1 MKRHFRIV
9 FLLTLVFGALVL
21 GKIEAAS
28 STVHILHVDGTIVPV
43 VADYIDR
50 GITDAENSSA
60 TAVVIELNTPG
71 GVLTSTEKIVERIMN
86 AEVPVIVYVTPK
98 GAGAASA
105 GVFITLSGHVAAM
118 AGGTTIGAAHPVT
131 LGASGQESSE
141 VMEEK
146 ITEYA
151 ATWIRGIA
159 EQRGRNAEWAE
170 SAVRRSASLTD
181 NEALEQ
187 NVIDIR
193 ADTIASLLAQM
204 DGMKIEVAGREI
216 VLETKDS
223 RVQENGMSF
232 IERFLH
238 AISDPNIAYILL
250 SVGSLGIILELYNP
264 GSIFPGVA
272 GAISLLMAFYSLSV
286 LNAYWAG
293 ILLIVLAFALFVAEV
308 FTANF
313 GLLTAGGIAS
323 LVTGSLLLFSGG
335 PSMFGLDIDWWL
347 IVVVVIGIV
356 AFFTFVI
363 QAVVRTQ
370 RQKQPT
376 AADGLIGME
385 AEVKTTLNPKG
396 TVSIHGELWEA
407 IVDDGEVGP
416 GEEVI
421 VTEVKGLRLRVSKKK

>member
-407 IVDDGEVGP
+407 IMDDGEAGP

>member
-1 MKRHFRIV
+1 M
-9 FLLTLVFGALVL
+9 GALAL
-21 GKIEAAS
+21 GTANAAS
-28 STVHILHVDGTIVPV
+28 PDIHVLHVDGTIVPV

-50 GITDAENSSA
+50 GITDAENHGA

-71 GVLTSTEKIVERIMN
+71 GVLTSTQRIVERIMK

-98 GAGAASA
+98 AGGAASA
-105 GVFITLSGHVAAM
+105 GVFITLSAHIAAM
-118 AGGTTIGAAHPVT
+118 AGGTTIGAAHPVAI
-131 LGASGQESSE
+131 GPSGEEMPE

-146 ITEYA
+146 VTEYS
-151 ATWIRGIA
+151 ATWIKGIA

-181 NEALEQ
+181 KDALEQ

-193 ADTIASLLAQM
+193 ADSLDSLLEQI
-204 DGMKIEVAGREI
+204 DGMIVGIDGEEI
-216 VLETKDS
+216 TLETKGY
-223 RVQENGMSF
+223 RVRENGMSL

-250 SVGSLGIILELYNP
+250 SVGSLGIILELYSP
-264 GSIFPGVA
+264 GAIFPGVV

-293 ILLIVLAFALFVAEV
+293 IILIVLAFILFAVEV
-308 FTANF
+308 FVTSH
-313 GLLTAGGIAS
+313 GLLTAGGLAA
-323 LVTGSLLLFSGG
+323 LVTGSLILFSGG
-335 PSMFGLDIDWWL
+335 PSMFGLEIDGWVIA
-347 IVVVVIGIV
+347 IVAIGIV
-356 AFFTFVI
+356 AFFAFVI

-376 AADGLIGME
+376 GVDGLTGMV
-385 AEVKTTLNPKG
+385 AEVRSTLNPKG

-407 IVDDGEVGP
+407 ILDEGQAEP
-416 GEEVI
+416 GEEVV
-421 VTEVKGLRLRVSKKK
+421 VTEVKGLKLRVTKNKIGG

>member
-1 MKRHFRIV
+1 
-9 FLLTLVFGALVL
+9 
-21 GKIEAAS
+21 
-28 STVHILHVDGTIVPV
+28 
-43 VADYIDR
+43 YIDR

-407 IVDDGEVGP
+407 IMDDGEAGP